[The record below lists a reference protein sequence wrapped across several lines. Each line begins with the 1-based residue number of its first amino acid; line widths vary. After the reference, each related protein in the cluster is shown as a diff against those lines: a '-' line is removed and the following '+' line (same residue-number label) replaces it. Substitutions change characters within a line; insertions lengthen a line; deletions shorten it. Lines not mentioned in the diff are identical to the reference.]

1 MILSKKPTGEARVP
15 DFEYRAKDGPERL
28 IEGVIQA
35 ASEMDAVERISQM
48 GYVPVSVRP
57 RSGAAARAEMTPAA
71 ASGPAVTGSGVIGR
85 WTGSSDVTLALFS
98 RHLSSLIKSGVPIL
112 RGLTLLSE
120 QERSASFRVVLESL
134 AEQIK
139 RGSTLSGALKRH
151 PQVFA
156 PTYIAMVEAGEGSG
170 SLQEALSRIAVYLR
184 KQAEL
189 RSKVRRSLAY
199 PLFLSGAGA
208 ASVVFLLAF
217 VVPRLSG
224 LFSTME
230 GRLPM
235 PTRVILA
242 AGGFMEK
249 TWLPALIVL
258 ALAIAVLPRFMPRI
272 LPAGVFDAF
281 RLKVPVVGD
290 IAFKA
295 DAARFCRTLEMSL
308 SNGIAFIEALRV
320 AVPTV
325 RNTLLRT
332 ALEDVEVRI
341 KKGESFGRGLRAS
354 GLFPAFLSNLVSI
367 GEESGRLD
375 EVLGEI
381 ADVYEQDLDEK
392 SALLTTLLEPAMI
405 LVVGSIIAFIVMGI
419 LLPIFEMNSSF

>member
-1 MILSKKPTGEARVP
+1 MP

-48 GYVPVSVRP
+48 GYLPVSVRP
-57 RSGAAARAEMTPAA
+57 RSAAAARTDAA
-71 ASGPAVTGSGVIGR
+71 VQAVSRPSTASTADLVGR
-85 WTGSSDVTLALFS
+85 WSGSTDITLALFS
-98 RHLSSLIKSGVPIL
+98 RHLASLIKSGVPIL

-120 QERSASFRVVLESL
+120 QERSASFRVVLEAL

-170 SLQEALSRIAVYLR
+170 SLQEALSRISVYLR
-184 KQAEL
+184 KQSEL

-208 ASVVFLLAF
+208 ASIVFLLAF

-224 LFSTME
+224 LFSTLQ

-242 AGGFMEK
+242 AGDVMEK
-249 TWLPALIVL
+249 AWLPAVIAL
-258 ALAIAVLPRFMPRI
+258 ALAAVVLPRFMPRL
-272 LPAGVFDAF
+272 LPAGALDGVW
-281 RLKVPVVGD
+281 LKVPVVGD

-325 RNTLLRT
+325 RNTLLRA

-341 KKGESFGRGLRAS
+341 KKGESFGRGLRSS

-381 ADVYEQDLDEK
+381 AEVYEQDLDEK
-392 SALLTTLLEPAMI
+392 SSFLTTLLEPAMI

-419 LLPIFEMNSSF
+419 LLPIFEMNSNF